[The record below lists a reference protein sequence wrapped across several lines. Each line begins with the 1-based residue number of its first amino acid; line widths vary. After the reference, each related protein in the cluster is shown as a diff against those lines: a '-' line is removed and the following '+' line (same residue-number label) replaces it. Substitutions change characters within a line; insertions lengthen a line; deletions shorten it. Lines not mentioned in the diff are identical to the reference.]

1 MPVVAVEWDKLQGA
15 PEVRGLEEM
24 VVQEQVQPEVQV
36 IQIQEAAAAVQNLV
50 VLLVQAV
57 QVLLYFVIQV
67 ITLYLDYLVQQL
79 L

>member
-36 IQIQEAAAAVQNLV
+36 IQTQEAAVPPV
-50 VLLVQAV
+50 VCPIPPPPPA
-57 QVLLYFVIQV
+57 
-67 ITLYLDYLVQQL
+67 
-79 L
+79 